1 MQESHI
7 SSRIKQI
14 IDYKKMSIRAFEIQ
28 IGCSNGV
35 IARAIANNTDIQSKW
50 VTKIIE
56 LNEDINPT
64 WLLIGKGDMLY
75 APNRPNPNG
84 DSYDTAND
92 SNKAGSDNSDDIP
105 INKKVLEDIII
116 EYQTIMRD
124 MRHEIQMLRK
134 KINSLEQKN
143 N

>member
-64 WLLIGKGDMLY
+64 WLLIGKGDM
-75 APNRPNPNG
+75 
-84 DSYDTAND
+84 SYDTAND

>member
-7 SSRIKQI
+7 SNRIKQI

-35 IARAIANNTDIQSKW
+35 IARAISNQTDIQSKW

-64 WLLIGKGDMLY
+64 WLLIGKGEMLY
-75 APNRPNPNG
+75 NPNQATPS
-84 DSYDTAND
+84 DIPHNALDATREND
-92 SNKAGSDNSDDIP
+92 SSDDIP

-124 MRHEIQMLRK
+124 MRNEIQMLRK
-134 KINSLEQKN
+134 KINSLERKN
-143 N
+143 D

>member
-14 IDYKKMSIRAFEIQ
+14 IDYKKMSIRAFETQ

-35 IARAIANNTDIQSKW
+35 IARAISNKTDIQSKW

-75 APNRPNPNG
+75 IPNQLNANDAP
-84 DSYDTAND
+84 YDTINVTSEAEN
-92 SNKAGSDNSDDIP
+92 DNSDDIP

-134 KINSLEQKN
+134 KINILEKKN
-143 N
+143 D